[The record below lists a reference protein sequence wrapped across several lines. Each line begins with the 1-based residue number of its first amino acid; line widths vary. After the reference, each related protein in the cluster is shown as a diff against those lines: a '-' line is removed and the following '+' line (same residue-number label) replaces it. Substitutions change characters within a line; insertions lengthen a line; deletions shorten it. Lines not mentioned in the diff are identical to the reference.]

1 MFVKVKVKSLSRV
14 QLFAPP
20 WTVAYQAPQSM
31 EFSRQ
36 EYWSGFPFPS
46 LGDLPKPG
54 IEPES
59 PALKTDA
66 LPSEPPGKPK
76 VCLGGCKLK
85 TLKLWH
91 TQKPKERDCTH
102 LFFKILFLVFKMKHG
117 YSTMLTVA
125 LVSTVEQSESDM
137 CISSLPFW
145 ISFPLSCHRA
155 LSRVSRAARW
165 VLIRYLLL
173 HRASAVHLCP
183 SRSSSSSHPLFRSL
197 DGAKF
202 VLYVCLYFCFA
213 NGFILPF
220 F

>member
-1 MFVKVKVKSLSRV
+1 
-14 QLFAPP
+14 
-20 WTVAYQAPQSM
+20 M

-36 EYWSGFPFPS
+36 EYWSGLPFLS

-117 YSTMLTVA
+117 YSTMLMVA
-125 LVSTVEQSESDM
+125 SVSTVEQSESDM
-137 CISSLPFW
+137 CISSLPSW

-155 LSRVSRAARW
+155 LSSFLCCTVGSHSLSAFTQSISSAYVS
-165 VLIRYLLL
+165 I
-173 HRASAVHLCP
+173 P
-183 SRSSSSSHPLFRSL
+183 IFQ
-197 DGAKF
+197 
-202 VLYVCLYFCFA
+202 
-213 NGFILPF
+213 FILPSLSLLG
-220 F
+220 

>member
-1 MFVKVKVKSLSRV
+1 MKVKVKSLSSV
-14 QLFAPP
+14 QLFASP

-36 EYWSGFPFPS
+36 EYWSGLPFLS

-76 VCLGGCKLK
+76 VCLGGCQLK

-117 YSTMLTVA
+117 YSTMLMVA
-125 LVSTVEQSESDM
+125 SVSTVEQSESDM
-137 CISSLPFW
+137 CISSLPSW

-155 LSRVSRAARW
+155 LSSFLCCTVGSHSLSAFTQSISSAYVS
-165 VLIRYLLL
+165 I
-173 HRASAVHLCP
+173 P
-183 SRSSSSSHPLFRSL
+183 IFQ
-197 DGAKF
+197 
-202 VLYVCLYFCFA
+202 
-213 NGFILPF
+213 FILPSLSLLG
-220 F
+220 